1 MYIPNKVHHFLRLP
15 TKANGVPCSPSFP
28 VSGALKSSAA
38 TWNNARSWAWTA
50 GVPDFQKIEVVIE
63 NPPRGGYRIV
73 GAVQRG
79 KGGRAWQVVTPDY
92 FLVDLR
98 EDVFLPILLE
108 KGLPATGVIDAEFQW
123 CVSGSQLRLEQ
134 VGSDSHAKYVS
145 EDEWH
150 GRKKARPKKP
160 KKKYVGVRDLV
171 VGQAYVFEEYG
182 FVYNKR
188 YLGRVRINGKIKTL
202 WTVNA
207 ALDFTSPDFATRTT
221 LHGGNS
227 DHSLTVM
234 TGSKAIR
241 KAPVTRGC
249 INRIDPSKVDVKRIL
264 EETTALFDGNG
275 QQFAPEQAEVL

>member
-1 MYIPNKVHHFLRLP
+1 MYIPNKVHHFLRPP
-15 TKANGVPCSPSFP
+15 TKANGVLCSPSFP

-38 TWNNARSWAWTA
+38 TWNNARKWAEKGA
-50 GVPDFQKIEVVIE
+50 GEPDQPEVVCE
-63 NPPRGGYRIV
+63 NPPQGGYRIV
-73 GAVQRG
+73 GAEQRG
-79 KGGRAWQVVTPDY
+79 QGGRAWRVVTPDY

-108 KGLPATGVIDAEFQW
+108 KGLPARGVIDAEFQW

-134 VGSDSHAKYVS
+134 VGSESHAKYVS

-171 VGQAYVFEEYG
+171 VGQAYEFVEYG
-182 FVYNKR
+182 NFYYKR
-188 YLGRVRINGKIKTL
+188 YLGRVRIKGKIKTL
-202 WTVNA
+202 WTRNA
-207 ALDFTSPDFATRTT
+207 ALDFTSPRFKRAE
-221 LHGGNS
+221 HWGGA
-227 DHSLTVM
+227 HHYLIAM

-241 KAPVTRGC
+241 KAPVTRWC

-264 EETTALFDGNG
+264 EGTGSLYDGIG
-275 QQFAPEQAEVL
+275 QQFAPEQVEVL